1 MSENK
6 GFNCTSLKYNVLKNM
21 MVGKA
26 VIKDALA
33 HWEQFGFLDKINDE
47 VKKEQTAVAFD
58 NITHDLLTE
67 NSRVVE
73 IRNRYNFNCYPPEGF
88 VNKYPMFNFETI
100 VYPLIRRIICGNMNG
115 KTGTD
120 NFDYD
125 KFIELLEKY
134 SFLAVNFD
142 FIDEEDKDKFDVEA
156 EFVCILA
163 GIIEDIFNNK

>member
-1 MSENK
+1 
-6 GFNCTSLKYNVLKNM
+6 

-26 VIKDALA
+26 VIKDALT
-33 HWEQFGFLDKINDE
+33 HWEQFDFLNEIKDE
-47 VKKEQTAVAFD
+47 NKKEQTAVAFD

-73 IRNRYNFNCYPPEGF
+73 IRNRYNFNCYPPEGLE
-88 VNKYPMFNFETI
+88 NKYPMFNFETI

-142 FIDEEDKDKFDVEA
+142 FIDEENKDKFDVEV